1 MADPGIKKLT
11 IPKNQLPPVSD
22 NNQYILRYR
31 IVSDDKNRASHYST
45 IFLATANEIEP
56 VSGNLSISGNSLVA
70 VWGDENNRPKYDI
83 FVKFDNGAYQYHG
96 TSPIHTY
103 GFLKTGTINVRVA
116 VQVEGINKKRNAE
129 LTIFES
135 NLVSLV

>member
-1 MADPGIKKLT
+1 MADAGIRKLI
-11 IPKNQLPPVSD
+11 IPKNQLPPVTDD
-22 NNQYILRYR
+22 NKYILRYR
-31 IVSDDKNRASHYST
+31 IVSDDKNRVSHYST
-45 IFLATANEIEP
+45 IFLATGNNIEP
-56 VSGNLSISGNSLVA
+56 VDGNISINGNSLVA

-83 FVKFDNGAYQYHG
+83 FVKFDNGTYEYHG

-103 GFLKTGTINVRVA
+103 GFLKDGTINVRVA
-116 VQVEGINKKRNAE
+116 VQVEGISKTRNAE

>member
-45 IFLATANEIEP
+45 IFLATANDIEA

>member
-31 IVSDDKNRASHYST
+31 IISDDKNRASHYST
-45 IFLATANEIEP
+45 IFLATANDIEA

>member
-45 IFLATANEIEP
+45 IFLATANEIQP